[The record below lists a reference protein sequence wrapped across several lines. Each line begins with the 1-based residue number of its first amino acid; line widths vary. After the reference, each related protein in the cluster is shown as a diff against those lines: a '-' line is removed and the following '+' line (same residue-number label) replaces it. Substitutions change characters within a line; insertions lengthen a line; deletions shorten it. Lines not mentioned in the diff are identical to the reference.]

1 MALSSLLLKLRNMI
15 PLLGVALFLVS
26 VAVLIRELG
35 RYTISDIADKVGAI
49 PLSRFLTAVML
60 TFLAYAN
67 LTLYDLISSLHL
79 GVKKGYGRTALVSF
93 IAYTF
98 SKNIGFTFLSGTS
111 VRFRMYGK
119 WKVGS
124 GKILGIIV
132 LNYLTFWLGFFALSG
147 VVFTLWYPRMQ
158 TVIRMPF
165 SSLQIFGAIAMAIYC
180 LYLFMVI
187 IRKKPF
193 RFRNFRFSLPGK
205 AFTFSQTA
213 ISTVDWLLSA
223 VLYFLL
229 LQPNMYRSWLFLL
242 SQFAGLSSQ
251 VPGGLGI
258 FEAMTLVILSP
269 LIEADVLI
277 AALFTVQSDFL
288 SDPLS
293 GRPDTVWSGRVSL
306 EPPHASMNEGLD

>member
-1 MALSSLLLKLRNMI
+1 MIFSSLPFKLRKLL
-15 PLLGVALFLVS
+15 PLLGIALFIVS
-26 VAVLIRELG
+26 VAVLIREIG
-35 RYTISDIADKVGAI
+35 RYTISDIADKIGAI
-49 PLSRFLTAVML
+49 PLSRFMMAVVF

-132 LNYLTFWLGFFALSG
+132 LNYLTFWLGFFALAG
-147 VVFTLWYPRMQ
+147 VVFTLWYPLTQ
-158 TVIRMPF
+158 AVIRVPF
-165 SSLQIFGAIAMAIYC
+165 NSLQILGAVAIAIYC
-180 LYLFMVI
+180 LYLFIVI

-193 RFRNFRFSLPGK
+193 RFRNLRFSLPGK
-205 AFTFSQTA
+205 TFTLSQTA
-213 ISTVDWLLSA
+213 ISTMDWLLSA
-223 VLYFLL
+223 GVLYFLL
-229 LQPNMYRSWLFLL
+229 PPVQYIPILAVFLL

-251 VPGGLGI
+251 VPGGLGV

-269 LIEADVLI
+269 SLEADVLI
-277 AALFTVQSDFL
+277 AALLLYRVIFYLIPFL
-288 SDPLS
+288 VALILFALEEFLWS
-293 GRPDTVWSGRVSL
+293 RPARQ
-306 EPPHASMNEGLD
+306 

>member
-1 MALSSLLLKLRNMI
+1 MICSSLPFKLRKLI
-15 PLLGVALFLVS
+15 PLLGIALFIVS
-26 VAVLIRELG
+26 VAVLIREIG
-35 RYTISDIADKVGAI
+35 RYTISDIADKIGAI
-49 PLSRFLTAVML
+49 PLSRFLMAVVF

-132 LNYLTFWLGFFALSG
+132 LNYLTFWLGFFALAG
-147 VVFTLWYPRMQ
+147 VVFTLWYPLTQ
-158 TVIRMPF
+158 AVIRVPF
-165 SSLQIFGAIAMAIYC
+165 NSLQILGAVAIAIYC
-180 LYLFMVI
+180 LYLFIVI

-193 RFRNFRFSLPGK
+193 RFKNLRFSLPGK
-205 AFTFSQTA
+205 TFTLSQTA
-213 ISTVDWLLSA
+213 ISTMDWLLSA
-223 VLYFLL
+223 GVLYFLL
-229 LQPNMYRSWLFLL
+229 PPVQYIPILAVFLL

-251 VPGGLGI
+251 VPGGLGV

-269 LIEADVLI
+269 SLEADVLI
-277 AALFTVQSDFL
+277 AALLLYRVIFYLIPFL
-288 SDPLS
+288 VALILFALEEFLWS
-293 GRPDTVWSGRVSL
+293 RPARQ
-306 EPPHASMNEGLD
+306 

>member
-1 MALSSLLLKLRNMI
+1 MRKLL
-15 PLLGVALFLVS
+15 PLLGIALFIVS
-26 VAVLIRELG
+26 VAVLIREIG
-35 RYTISDIADKVGAI
+35 RYTISDIADKIGAI
-49 PLSRFLTAVML
+49 PLSRFMMAVVF

-132 LNYLTFWLGFFALSG
+132 LNYLTFWLGFFALAG
-147 VVFTLWYPRMQ
+147 VVFTLWYPLTQ
-158 TVIRMPF
+158 AVIRVPF
-165 SSLQIFGAIAMAIYC
+165 NSLQILGAVAIAIYC
-180 LYLFMVI
+180 LYLFIVI

-193 RFRNFRFSLPGK
+193 RFRNLRFSLPGK
-205 AFTFSQTA
+205 TFTLSQTA
-213 ISTVDWLLSA
+213 ISTMDWLLSA
-223 VLYFLL
+223 GVLYFLL
-229 LQPNMYRSWLFLL
+229 PPVQYIPILAVFLL

-251 VPGGLGI
+251 VPGGLGV

-269 LIEADVLI
+269 SLEADVLI
-277 AALFTVQSDFL
+277 AALLLYRVIFYLIPFL
-288 SDPLS
+288 VALILFALEEFLWS
-293 GRPDTVWSGRVSL
+293 RPARQ
-306 EPPHASMNEGLD
+306 

>member
-1 MALSSLLLKLRNMI
+1 
-15 PLLGVALFLVS
+15 
-26 VAVLIRELG
+26 VAVLIREFG
-35 RYTISDIADKVGAI
+35 RYTISDIADKKGAI
-49 PLSRFLTAVML
+49 PLSRFLMAVVF

-132 LNYLTFWLGFFALSG
+132 LNYLTFWLGFFALAG
-147 VVFTLWYPRMQ
+147 VVFTLWYPLTQ
-158 TVIRMPF
+158 AVIRVPF
-165 SSLQIFGAIAMAIYC
+165 NSLQILGAVAIAIYC
-180 LYLFMVI
+180 LYLFIVI

-193 RFRNFRFSLPGK
+193 RFRNLRFSLPGK
-205 AFTFSQTA
+205 TFTLSQTA
-213 ISTVDWLLSA
+213 ISTMDWLLSA
-223 VLYFLL
+223 GVLYFLL
-229 LQPNMYRSWLFLL
+229 PPVQYIPILAVFLL

-251 VPGGLGI
+251 VPGGLGV

-269 LIEADVLI
+269 SLEADVLI
-277 AALFTVQSDFL
+277 AALLLYRVIFYLIPFL
-288 SDPLS
+288 VALILFALEEFLWS
-293 GRPDTVWSGRVSL
+293 RPARQ
-306 EPPHASMNEGLD
+306 

>member
-1 MALSSLLLKLRNMI
+1 MIFSSLPFKLRKLL
-15 PLLGVALFLVS
+15 PLLGIALFIVS
-26 VAVLIRELG
+26 VAVLIREIG
-35 RYTISDIADKVGAI
+35 RYTISDIADKIGAI
-49 PLSRFLTAVML
+49 PLSRFLMAVVF

-132 LNYLTFWLGFFALSG
+132 LNYLTFWLGFFALAG
-147 VVFTLWYPRMQ
+147 VVFTLWYPLTQ
-158 TVIRMPF
+158 AVIRVPF
-165 SSLQIFGAIAMAIYC
+165 NSLQILGAVAIAIYC
-180 LYLFMVI
+180 LYLFIVI

-193 RFRNFRFSLPGK
+193 RFRNLRFSLPGK
-205 AFTFSQTA
+205 TFTLSQTA
-213 ISTVDWLLSA
+213 ISTMDWLLSA
-223 VLYFLL
+223 GVLYFLL
-229 LQPNMYRSWLFLL
+229 PPVQYIPILAVFLL

-251 VPGGLGI
+251 VPGGLGV

-269 LIEADVLI
+269 SLEADVLI
-277 AALFTVQSDFL
+277 AALLLYRVIFYLIPFL
-288 SDPLS
+288 VALILFALEEFLWS
-293 GRPDTVWSGRVSL
+293 RPARQ
-306 EPPHASMNEGLD
+306 

>member
-1 MALSSLLLKLRNMI
+1 MIFSSLPFKLRKLL
-15 PLLGVALFLVS
+15 PLLGIALFIVS
-26 VAVLIRELG
+26 VAVLIREIG
-35 RYTISDIADKVGAI
+35 RYTISDIADKIGAI
-49 PLSRFLTAVML
+49 PLSRFMMAVVF

-132 LNYLTFWLGFFALSG
+132 LNYLTFWLGFFALAG
-147 VVFTLWYPRMQ
+147 VVFTLWYPLTQ
-158 TVIRMPF
+158 AVIRVPF
-165 SSLQIFGAIAMAIYC
+165 NSLQILGAVAIAIYC
-180 LYLFMVI
+180 LYLFIVI

-193 RFRNFRFSLPGK
+193 RFRNLRFSLPGK
-205 AFTFSQTA
+205 TFTLSQTA
-213 ISTVDWLLSA
+213 ISTMDWLLSA
-223 VLYFLL
+223 GVLYFLL
-229 LQPNMYRSWLFLL
+229 PPVQYIPILAVFLL

-251 VPGGLGI
+251 VPGGLGV

-269 LIEADVLI
+269 SLEADVLI
-277 AALFTVQSDFL
+277 AALL
-288 SDPLS
+288 LY
-293 GRPDTVWSGRVSL
+293 RVIFYL
-306 EPPHASMNEGLD
+306 IPFWLP

>member
-1 MALSSLLLKLRNMI
+1 MVLSSLLLKLRKLL
-15 PLLGVALFLVS
+15 PLLGVALFIVS

-35 RYTISDIADKVGAI
+35 RFTISDIADKIGAI
-49 PLSRFLTAVML
+49 PLSRFLMAVML

-67 LTLYDLISSLHL
+67 LTLYDLTSSLHL

-132 LNYLTFWLGFFALSG
+132 LNYLTFWLGFFALAG
-147 VVFTLWYPRMQ
+147 VVFTLWYPRTQ
-158 TVIRMPF
+158 AAIQVPF
-165 SSLQIFGAIAMAIYC
+165 SSLQILGAIAMAIFC

-205 AFTFSQTA
+205 TFTFSQTA
-213 ISTVDWLLSA
+213 ISTMDWLLSA
-223 VLYFLL
+223 GVLYFLL
-229 LQPNMYRSWLFLL
+229 PPVQYILVLAVFLL

-269 LIEADVLI
+269 LIGADALI
-277 AALFTVQSDFL
+277 AALLLYRVIFYLIPFL
-288 SDPLS
+288 VALILF
-293 GRPDTVWSGRVSL
+293 GL
-306 EPPHASMNEGLD
+306 EEFLWRRLDC

>member
-1 MALSSLLLKLRNMI
+1 MIFSSLPFKLRKLL
-15 PLLGVALFLVS
+15 PLLGIALFIVS
-26 VAVLIRELG
+26 VAVLIREIG
-35 RYTISDIADKVGAI
+35 RYTISDIADKIGAI
-49 PLSRFLTAVML
+49 PLSRFLMAVVF

-132 LNYLTFWLGFFALSG
+132 LNYLTFWLGFFALAG
-147 VVFTLWYPRMQ
+147 VVFTLWYPLTQ
-158 TVIRMPF
+158 AVIRVPF
-165 SSLQIFGAIAMAIYC
+165 NSLQILGAVAIAIYC
-180 LYLFMVI
+180 LYLFIVI

-193 RFRNFRFSLPGK
+193 RFKNLRFSLPGK
-205 AFTFSQTA
+205 TFTLSQTA
-213 ISTVDWLLSA
+213 ISTMDWLLSA
-223 VLYFLL
+223 GVLYFLL
-229 LQPNMYRSWLFLL
+229 PPVQYIPILAVFLL

-251 VPGGLGI
+251 VPGGLGV

-269 LIEADVLI
+269 SLEADVLI
-277 AALFTVQSDFL
+277 AALLLYRVIFYLIPFL
-288 SDPLS
+288 VALILFALEEFLWS
-293 GRPDTVWSGRVSL
+293 RPARQ
-306 EPPHASMNEGLD
+306 

>member
-1 MALSSLLLKLRNMI
+1 MALSSLLLKLRKLL

-35 RYTISDIADKVGAI
+35 RYTISDTADKVGAI

-223 VLYFLL
+223 GVLYFLL
-229 LQPNMYRSWLFLL
+229 PPAQYVPILAVFLL

-277 AALFTVQSDFL
+277 AALLLYRVIFYLIPFL
-288 SDPLS
+288 VALILF
-293 GRPDTVWSGRVSL
+293 GLEEFLWSRL
-306 EPPHASMNEGLD
+306 MRQ

>member
-1 MALSSLLLKLRNMI
+1 MRKLL
-15 PLLGVALFLVS
+15 PLLGIALFIVS
-26 VAVLIRELG
+26 VAVLIREIG
-35 RYTISDIADKVGAI
+35 RYTISDIADKIGAI
-49 PLSRFLTAVML
+49 PLSRFLMAVVF

-132 LNYLTFWLGFFALSG
+132 LNYLTFWLGFFALAG
-147 VVFTLWYPRMQ
+147 VVFTLWYPLTQ
-158 TVIRMPF
+158 AVIRVPF
-165 SSLQIFGAIAMAIYC
+165 NSLQILGAVAIAIYC
-180 LYLFMVI
+180 LYLFIVI

-193 RFRNFRFSLPGK
+193 RFKNLRFSLPGK
-205 AFTFSQTA
+205 TFTLSQTA
-213 ISTVDWLLSA
+213 ISTMDWLLSA
-223 VLYFLL
+223 GVLYFLL
-229 LQPNMYRSWLFLL
+229 PPVQYIPILAVFLL

-251 VPGGLGI
+251 VPGGLGV

-269 LIEADVLI
+269 SLEADVLI
-277 AALFTVQSDFL
+277 AALLLYRVIFYLIPFL
-288 SDPLS
+288 VALILFALEEFLWS
-293 GRPDTVWSGRVSL
+293 RPARQ
-306 EPPHASMNEGLD
+306 